1 MLLAFLAGKL
11 MSNEFIYGTFM
22 HLDSA
27 LFKMW
32 NYMKNIANFI
42 LGFLFLFGIV
52 KTFFSKDAFE
62 LKKTLPRYLL
72 A

>member
-1 MLLAFLAGKL
+1 MAFLAGKL
-11 MSNEFIYGTFM
+11 MSNTFIYGTFL

-27 LFKMW
+27 LFKLW

-42 LGFLFLFGIV
+42 LGFLFLIGIL
-52 KTFFSKDAFE
+52 KSFFTKEVFDI
-62 LKKTLPRYLL
+62 KTLLPRFLL